1 VNDDHRR
8 FTDMYDEYRQRVWAY
23 VVSRAGRQIADEVV
37 SETFAI
43 AWRRLDDVPERP
55 LPWLIGVARNVLREN
70 VRAQARRDSLQAEL
84 RAWTEGD
91 HAELVA
97 ERLEVLRALA
107 ALSEDDR
114 ELLLLVAW
122 HDLTLKQAAEAVGC
136 GQATFRVRL
145 HRARRRLARALGEPA
160 VPVPTSPKTRISTQE
175 CT

>member
-8 FTDMYDEYRQRVWAY
+8 FTDMYDECRQRVWAY
-23 VVSRAGRQIADEVV
+23 AVSRAGRQIADEVV

-43 AWRRLDDVPERP
+43 AWRRLDDLPERP
-55 LPWLIGVARNVLREN
+55 LPWLLGVARNVLREN
-70 VRAQARRDSLQAEL
+70 IRAQARRDSLQAEL

-91 HAELVA
+91 HAELVT

-122 HDLTLKQAAEAVGC
+122 HDLTVKQAAEVVGC
-136 GQATFRVRL
+136 NQAAFRVRL
-145 HRARRRLARALGEPA
+145 HRARRRLARALEEPA
-160 VPVPTSPKTRISTQE
+160 APVSPKARISTQE